1 MIVLSRSKGTER
13 LQDLCLNW
21 YKQTNSLRMASLV
34 CKGRHCGSPEIQHQL
49 LSATSQDPTWKIT
62 FLRKYFHTIALCCV
76 ILSTTFRHIAKHCCK
91 NQGKCQL
98 DFFCILHCQCHNVRL
113 SIFTMSKCHNVTI
126 FTMSQYSQYLNVTL
140 FTIYQCHKVKILH
153 NVSMSQC
160 HNVTLFTISR
170 CHNEQ
175 STHLAPHSAMTK
187 PAAKVTSRCN
197 TVETGDL
204 FASLGCM
211 GKM

>member
-1 MIVLSRSKGTER
+1 MAVLKSSISCFQQLLKIQPERSPFQKIFPNNCIVLCHTLDHLPSHCKAL
-13 LQDLCLNW
+13 LQ
-21 YKQTNSLRMASLV
+21 K
-34 CKGRHCGSPEIQHQL
+34 
-49 LSATSQDPTWKIT
+49 
-62 FLRKYFHTIALCCV
+62 
-76 ILSTTFRHIAKHCCK
+76 
-91 NQGKCQL
+91 QGKCQL
-98 DFFCILHCQCHNVRL
+98 DFFCIFHCQCHNVRL

-160 HNVTLFTISR
+160 HTFHNISMSQW
-170 CHNEQ
+170 Q

-204 FASLGCM
+204 CASLGCM

>member
-62 FLRKYFHTIALCCV
+62 FLRKYFHTIALCHTLDH
-76 ILSTTFRHIAKHCCK
+76 LSSHCK
-91 NQGKCQL
+91 ALLQKQGKCQL
-98 DFFCILHCQCHNVRL
+98 DFFCIFHCQCHNVRL

-160 HNVTLFTISR
+160 HTIHNISMSQWAINSPGSPL
-170 CHNEQ
+170 CHDE
-175 STHLAPHSAMTK
+175 
-187 PAAKVTSRCN
+187 
-197 TVETGDL
+197 
-204 FASLGCM
+204 ASC
-211 GKM
+211 

>member
-62 FLRKYFHTIALCCV
+62 FLRKYFHTIALCHT
-76 ILSTTFRHIAKHCCK
+76 LDHLPSHCK
-91 NQGKCQL
+91 ALLQKQGKCQL

-140 FTIYQCHKVKILH
+140 H
-153 NVSMSQC
+153 NISISQGQNTSQC
-160 HNVTLFTISR
+160 LNVTMSHYSQYLDVTMSNQLTWLPTLPWR
-170 CHNEQ
+170 SQ
-175 STHLAPHSAMTK
+175 LLKSPVVATLLK
-187 PAAKVTSRCN
+187 LVTS
-197 TVETGDL
+197 VQ
-204 FASLGCM
+204 A
-211 GKM
+211 

>member
-62 FLRKYFHTIALCCV
+62 FSENISK
-76 ILSTTFRHIAKHCCK
+76 
-91 NQGKCQL
+91 Q
-98 DFFCILHCQCHNVRL
+98 LHCVVSYSRPPFVTLQSIAAKTRGNVN
-113 SIFTMSKCHNVTI
+113 SISFVFCTVNVTMSDCQYSQCQNA
-126 FTMSQYSQYLNVTL
+126 TMSQYSQCHNIPNISMSH
-140 FTIYQCHKVKILH
+140 FTIYQYHKVKILH

-160 HNVTLFTISR
+160 HTIHNISMSQWAINSPGSPL
-170 CHNEQ
+170 CHDE
-175 STHLAPHSAMTK
+175 
-187 PAAKVTSRCN
+187 
-197 TVETGDL
+197 
-204 FASLGCM
+204 ASC
-211 GKM
+211 